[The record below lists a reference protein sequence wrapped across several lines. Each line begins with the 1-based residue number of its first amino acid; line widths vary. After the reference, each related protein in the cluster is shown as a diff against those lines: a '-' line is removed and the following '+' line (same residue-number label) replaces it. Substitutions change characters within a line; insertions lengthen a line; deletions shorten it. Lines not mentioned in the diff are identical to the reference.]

1 MKKIL
6 LSMLCF
12 SLLLISCVDILGDSG
27 DFNEEEVVVIANRAS
42 GSVSYINAN
51 TNELI
56 ATQDL
61 PANAE
66 PMYVVYVA
74 KTDKIYVGD
83 RSNSQVHV
91 INPDTRTVEESITV
105 GNGVFHMWA
114 DGKGKRLWVNND
126 IDNTISVVNLASGK
140 VQKTIS
146 LDGKPH
152 DVFLTKDGRM
162 GYVSILIPDGPD
174 KVYAFNANNLKQVA
188 TQEVGEDPHLF
199 HFLQNDRLY
208 VPCQNTNQVLTL
220 NGETLEVLEDTPLD
234 GAHGIFGTSD
244 ENQLYIT
251 GINVAQL
258 YSLRASDSQQDA
270 EAVTTPVAVPH
281 NVVTNFNGSKLFVT
295 HSGGTADQVSIY
307 EIVDSM
313 PVEQTVVVVGNNP
326 FGIAYYKRN

>member
-1 MKKIL
+1 MKKML
-6 LSMLCF
+6 LSALCL
-12 SLLLISCVDILGDSG
+12 SLLLTSCVDILGDASNF
-27 DFNEEEVVVIANRAS
+27 DEEEVVVIANRAS
-42 GSVSYINAN
+42 GSISYINAI

-56 ATQDL
+56 TTRDL

-66 PMYVVYVA
+66 PMYVVYVE

-83 RSNSQVHV
+83 RSNSQIHV
-91 INPDTRTVEESITV
+91 INPDTRMVEESIEV
-105 GNGVFHMWA
+105 GSGVFHMWA

-126 IDNTISVVNLASGK
+126 IDNTISVINLASGK
-140 VQKTIS
+140 VHKTIN

-152 DVFLTKDGRM
+152 DVFATKDGKTA
-162 GYVSILIPDGPD
+162 YVSILVPDGPD

-199 HFLQNDRLY
+199 HFSQNDRLY

-220 NGETLEVLEDTPLD
+220 NGENLEVLEDTPLD
-234 GAHGIFGTSD
+234 GAHGIFGTAD

-258 YSLRASDSQQDA
+258 YSLMASDSQQNA
-270 EAVTTPVAVPH
+270 PATTTSVPIPH

-307 EIVDSM
+307 EIVDNA
-313 PVEQTVVVVGNNP
+313 PVEQTVVIAGTNP